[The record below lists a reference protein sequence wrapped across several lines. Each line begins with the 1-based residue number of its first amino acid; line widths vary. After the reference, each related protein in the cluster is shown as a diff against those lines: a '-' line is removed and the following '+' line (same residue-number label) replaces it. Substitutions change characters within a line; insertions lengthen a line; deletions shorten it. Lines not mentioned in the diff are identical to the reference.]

1 MAEFVLD
8 LNPDIFDTIADLGSV
23 LHLDVLNPDSAL
35 FLQAASLHKGKCVT
49 AEVPGFKIVSEQPKL
64 ASCPLIIRQSGGAED
79 FVALC
84 FKASHVGIYLLGLSV
99 TALKEWQPP
108 TKGDESEEAVLR
120 CINLKHPSLLGAVEL
135 VNTETVKLKDMTEA
149 LLERLPS
156 FNRTRPPRMHLR
168 ACVHACVER
177 TCGDLGN
184 PGPALDCPHP
194 RTHVLHHARMR
205 ARPLPSSPLTLPS
218 TARRQARR

>member
-1 MAEFVLD
+1 MIGVGAGPAHLAGKARLCAGGASELTKEAMDEFVLD
-8 LNPDIFDTIADLGSV
+8 LDPAKYDIIADLGSV
-23 LHLDVLNPDSAL
+23 LNIDVLNIDTAL

-64 ASCPLIIRQSGGAED
+64 ASCPLVIRQSGGAED

-84 FKASHVGIYLLGLSV
+84 FKASHAGIYLLGLSV
-99 TALKEWQPP
+99 TDLKEWQPP
-108 TKGDESEEAVLR
+108 TRGDESEEAVLR
-120 CINLKHPSLLGAVEL
+120 CISIKHPSLLGAVEL

-156 FNRTRPPRMHLR
+156 FNRTRPPQTSMHLR

-177 TCGDLGN
+177 TW
-184 PGPALDCPHP
+184 
-194 RTHVLHHARMR
+194 VLLRGKR
-205 ARPLPSSPLTLPS
+205 
-218 TARRQARR
+218 